1 MNQITEQNPSVR
13 ESYITQEVQ
22 FKLSQRVE
30 LVKKAMIELA
40 TQKREMDKIRPDD
53 VKYDLDG
60 KLVQE
65 LYSKELIDKRKKSS
79 EKSQKVEKALT
90 KALVEADYTDLE
102 NILK

>member
-1 MNQITEQNPSVR
+1 M
-13 ESYITQEVQ
+13 
-22 FKLSQRVE
+22 
-30 LVKKAMIELA
+30 KKAMIELA

-53 VKYDLDG
+53 VKYDLGG

>member
-13 ESYITQEVQ
+13 ESYITQKVQ

>member
-1 MNQITEQNPSVR
+1 M
-13 ESYITQEVQ
+13 
-22 FKLSQRVE
+22 E